1 MKLGT
6 LIVSTN
12 AFSRSSLGYTVSQL
26 EAAGIR
32 RISLWGGAGATAF
45 LAIPV
50 PLKQT
55 SCASSMRQHRMELIE
70 FAPEVLSY
78 PFNPADDRAEVR
90 RRHGCLL

>member
-32 RISLWGGAGATAF
+32 RISLWGGAAHGF
-45 LAIPV
+45 SGYPV

-55 SCASSMRQHRMELIE
+55 SCASSCGSTGWNSSNL
-70 FAPEVLSY
+70 
-78 PFNPADDRAEVR
+78 R
-90 RRHGCLL
+90 RRSFPIRSIPQMTAPR